1 MKFKAEID
9 IMPHDALLDPQG
21 KAVQSGLRNLGIEG
35 VENVRVGKHMSLTLE
50 AANEA
55 AAREAVDTACKK
67 LLANLIVERY
77 QFEIAAV

>member
-21 KAVQSGLRNLGIEG
+21 KAVQAGLQNLGLNG
-35 VENVRVGKHMSLTLE
+35 VDQVRVGKHITITLE
-50 AANEA
+50 AANETA
-55 AAREAVDTACKK
+55 AKAAVDEACKK

-77 QFEIAAV
+77 HFEIAAV